1 MTLQR
6 YTRSVDGT
14 IPISALLYGDE
25 DSYASQDGVGIYDG
39 VQKSINHQNGTVY
52 VTTHRLFYID
62 TTKPHSRS
70 FALDL
75 SSIVRTQY
83 YAGLFTSS
91 PKVTIYL
98 TQETSEIMDSDE
110 TSESWL
116 CEVCDFRNPP
126 GSSPSGA
133 KCALCGVPRSK
144 AHSAAPIPPRAV
156 SAPPS
161 SAHLLSSSPP
171 APSAGRLKE
180 VACPACTFLNHPAL
194 TECEIC
200 GTALT
205 HAALPMKSAPSSRP
219 GTPIPEGAGDENSML
234 RLSFRRGGDKALY
247 AVLKR
252 SLLGKAWQVRA
263 KTIGQRTTSTNVER
277 FGIDGLVRGVE
288 TSAQSAQLDMNDAL
302 KDLDALMVKAR
313 EMVRLAGELNE
324 RLTVVAGLN
333 ASSGGT
339 EPDTATF
346 IRSSLVQL
354 GLQMTDVPVTLDMA
368 HDEKRWYEQ
377 LARELAG
384 VLQGTGGKNGIGMM
398 RNRGIIPL
406 DEVWGGWNR
415 ARGVALLTP
424 SQFLQVLPHLPAYT
438 HPAIAER
445 TFHSSNLRVLHT
457 PTYTPAAFA
466 ARLHGM
472 LLISGSR
479 TTLDI
484 AQEEN
489 VPVGLVAEMVDEAEA
504 QGVVCR
510 DEAEHGEVSWWVND
524 FQGYVWDGQ
533 DT

>member
-1 MTLQR
+1 MTLQK

-14 IPISALLYGDE
+14 IPVVALLYNDE
-25 DSYASQDGVGIYDG
+25 ESYASQDTVGIYDG
-39 VQKSINHQNGTVY
+39 IQKSIDHQNGTIY
-52 VTTHRLFYID
+52 VTSHRLFYID
-62 TTKPHSRS
+62 VLKPHSRS
-70 FALDL
+70 FVLDL
-75 SSIVRTQY
+75 SAIVRTQY

-98 TQETSEIMDSDE
+98 ASETPAAVSGDE
-110 TSESWL
+110 AAESWQ

-126 GSSPSGA
+126 GSSPTGA

-144 AHSAAPIPPRAV
+144 VLSAAPTPPRAV
-156 SAPPS
+156 SAPPP

-171 APSAGRLKE
+171 AASGTRPKE

-200 GTALT
+200 GTALPRS
-205 HAALPMKSAPSSRP
+205 APPIKSAPPSRP
-219 GTPIPEGAGDENSML
+219 GSPTSEGAGGDAMI
-234 RLSFRRGGDKALY
+234 RLSFRKGGDKALY

-252 SLLGKAWQVRA
+252 SLLGKAWQT
-263 KTIGQRTTSTNVER
+263 KSIGERTASSTAER
-277 FGIDGLVRGVE
+277 IGIDGLVRGVE
-288 TSAQSAQLDMNDAL
+288 TSTRTAQLDMNDAL

-313 EMVRLAGELNE
+313 EMVRLAGDLNE
-324 RLTVVAGLN
+324 RLTAVTKSG
-333 ASSGGT
+333 ASSGNA

-346 IRSSLVQL
+346 IRSSLAQL
-354 GLQMTDVPVTLDMA
+354 GLQMADVPVTLDMA
-368 HDEKRWYEQ
+368 RDEKRWYEQ

-384 VLQGTGGKNGIGMM
+384 VLQGTGGKNGLGMM
-398 RNRGIIPL
+398 ATTTRGIISL

-438 HPAIAER
+438 DPIITER
-445 TFHSSNLRVLHT
+445 TFRASGLRVLHT

-472 LLISGSR
+472 LLISGAR

-484 AQEEN
+484 AQEEA
-489 VPVGLVAEMVDEAEA
+489 VPTGLAAEMIEEAEA
-504 QGVVCR
+504 QGVICR
-510 DEAEHGEVSWWVND
+510 DEAERGEVRWWLNV

>member
-1 MTLQR
+1 
-6 YTRSVDGT
+6 VDGHK
-14 IPISALLYGDE
+14 AD
-25 DSYASQDGVGIYDG
+25 
-39 VQKSINHQNGTVY
+39 
-52 VTTHRLFYID
+52 
-62 TTKPHSRS
+62 
-70 FALDL
+70 
-75 SSIVRTQY
+75 
-83 YAGLFTSS
+83 
-91 PKVTIYL
+91 
-98 TQETSEIMDSDE
+98 
-110 TSESWL
+110 ESWQ

-126 GSSPSGA
+126 GSSPTGA

-144 AHSAAPIPPRAV
+144 VRSAEPTPRAV
-156 SAPPS
+156 SAPPP

-171 APSAGRLKE
+171 AASGSRPKE

-200 GTALT
+200 GTALPRRS
-205 HAALPMKSAPSSRP
+205 ASPIKSEPPSRP
-219 GTPIPEGAGDENSML
+219 GTPTPEGAGGDTIL
-234 RLSFRRGGDKALY
+234 RLSFRKGGDKALY

-252 SLLGKAWQVRA
+252 SLLGRAWE
-263 KTIGQRTTSTNVER
+263 TESIGERSTSSSAER

-288 TSAQSAQLDMNDAL
+288 TSTRSAQLDMNDAL

-313 EMVRLAGELNE
+313 EMLRLAGDLNE
-324 RLTVVAGLN
+324 RLTAVTKSN
-333 ASSGGT
+333 ATSGKA

-354 GLQMTDVPVTLDMA
+354 GLQMADVPVTLDMA
-368 HDEKRWYEQ
+368 RDEKRWYEQ

-384 VLQGTGGKNGIGMM
+384 VLQGTGGKNGLGMM
-398 RNRGIIPL
+398 TSRGIISL

-438 HPAIAER
+438 DPIISER
-445 TFHSSNLRVLHT
+445 TFRASGLRVLHI

-472 LLISGSR
+472 LLISGARS
-479 TTLDI
+479 TLEV

-489 VPVGLVAEMVDEAEA
+489 VPTGLAAEMIEEAET
-504 QGVVCR
+504 QGVICR
-510 DEAEHGEVSWWVND
+510 DEAERGEVRWWLNV

-533 DT
+533 NT

>member
-1 MTLQR
+1 MTLQK

-14 IPISALLYGDE
+14 IPVVALLYNDE
-25 DSYASQDGVGIYDG
+25 ESYASQDTVGIYDG
-39 VQKSINHQNGTVY
+39 IQKSIDHQNGTIY
-52 VTTHRLFYID
+52 VTSHRLFYID
-62 TTKPHSRS
+62 VLKPHSRS
-70 FALDL
+70 FVLDL
-75 SSIVRTQY
+75 SAIVRTQY

-98 TQETSEIMDSDE
+98 TSETPAAVSGDE
-110 TSESWL
+110 AAESWQ

-126 GSSPSGA
+126 GSSPTGA

-144 AHSAAPIPPRAV
+144 VLSAAPTPPRA
-156 SAPPS
+156 
-161 SAHLLSSSPP
+161 
-171 APSAGRLKE
+171 E

-200 GTALT
+200 GTALPRS
-205 HAALPMKSAPSSRP
+205 APPIKSAPPSRP
-219 GTPIPEGAGDENSML
+219 GSPTSEGAGGDAML
-234 RLSFRRGGDKALY
+234 RLSFRKGGDKALY

-252 SLLGKAWQVRA
+252 SLLGKAWQLKEQA
-263 KTIGQRTTSTNVER
+263 CL
-277 FGIDGLVRGVE
+277 DGLVRGVDIS
-288 TSAQSAQLDMNDAL
+288 TQTARLDMNDAL

-313 EMVRLAGELNE
+313 EMVRLAGDLNE
-324 RLTVVAGLN
+324 RLTAVTKSS
-333 ASSGGT
+333 ASSSSSGNA

-346 IRSSLVQL
+346 IRSSLAQL

-368 HDEKRWYEQ
+368 RDEKRWYEQ

-384 VLQGTGGKNGIGMM
+384 VLQGTAGGKNGLGMM
-398 RNRGIIPL
+398 ATTRGIISL

-438 HPAIAER
+438 DPIVTER
-445 TFHSSNLRVLHT
+445 TFRASGLRVLHT

-472 LLISGSR
+472 LLISGAR

-484 AQEEN
+484 AQEEA
-489 VPVGLVAEMVDEAEA
+489 VPTGLAAEMIEEAEA
-504 QGVVCR
+504 QGVICR
-510 DEAEHGEVSWWVND
+510 DEAERGEVRWWLNV